1 MKKVDSVLK
10 RGSLFSS
17 PIENSLA
24 FIPFPMRGTVEIAG
38 RRIEG
43 KRGRKRK
50 KEKRDKENEERGGRY
65 AMRGYRRYE

>member
-1 MKKVDSVLK
+1 MGSVLE
-10 RGSLFSS
+10 RDGLLSS

-38 RRIEG
+38 RGIEE

-50 KEKRDKENEERGGRY
+50 KRRGIKKTRKEEED
-65 AMRGYRRYE
+65 MQ